1 MIGLTQFHAGED
13 CILAQLPIYF
23 LKLHVTPPDTR
34 IQDFAKE
41 KTRMDHSRLSIA
53 KTGESFAATHLK
65 TRGYKILAQNYRAV
79 RGEIDIVAQDGDCIV
94 FVEVKT
100 RRSLKFGAPQA
111 AVTTQKQRQI
121 SKVAMGYLQAHNRF
135 DAPCRFDVIAIHLSP
150 QLELLKL
157 EQIENAFAFQ
167 ANVGF

>member
-1 MIGLTQFHAGED
+1 
-13 CILAQLPIYF
+13 
-23 LKLHVTPPDTR
+23 
-34 IQDFAKE
+34 
-41 KTRMDHSRLSIA
+41 MDRSRLNIA
-53 KTGESFAATHLK
+53 KTGELFAAAHLK
-65 TRGYKILAQNYRAV
+65 ARGYKILVQNYRSG
-79 RGEIDIVAQDGDCIV
+79 RGEIDLVAQDGDCIV

-100 RRSLKFGAPQA
+100 RRSLKFGPPQA

-121 SKVAMGYLQAHNRF
+121 SKVALKYLQAHSRF

-167 ANVGF
+167 ANIGS